1 MKDIP
6 RVFNLSGG
14 RTSAMMT
21 IEHYKPGDLVIFCD
35 TEREAAGTY
44 KFLDSIE
51 RVEGIPIIR
60 LKAKGGWSK
69 LLEKKKAVPNYFKRF
84 CTIELKVK
92 TARRYLRSLG
102 LMEYENFI
110 GFRYDEPHRVKDYK
124 SAWQKVTPRFPL
136 YEAKVKKLDVI
147 RYFEQKDYDLEI
159 PEILGNCDACFMKG
173 AGAIISI
180 YAQFPELAE
189 KWIADEENNK
199 EGHTYLPEMSHAQML
214 RASKQ
219 FGQQLDLGLVTPK
232 FSCSCSSF

>member
-1 MKDIP
+1 MT

-21 IEHYKPGDLVIFCD
+21 IEHFRPGDLVVFCD
-35 TEREAAGTY
+35 TEREAPGTY
-44 KFLDSIE
+44 KFLDDIE
-51 RVEGIPIIR
+51 QHEGIPIIR
-60 LKAKGGWSK
+60 LKMRGGWGA
-69 LLEKKKAVPNYFKRF
+69 LLKKKKAVPNYFKRF

-102 LMEYENFI
+102 LLSYENFI
-110 GFRYDEPHRVKDYK
+110 GFRYDEPHRVRDYVSQWK
-124 SAWQKVTPRFPL
+124 RVVPRFPL

-147 RYFEQKDYDLEI
+147 RYFEQKPYDLEI

-173 AGAIISI
+173 PAAIISI
-180 YAQFPELAE
+180 YAQHPELAE
-189 KWIADEENNK
+189 KWIRDEENDAN
-199 EGHTYLPEMSHAQML
+199 GHTYLPEMSHAQML